1 VDLQVKEQVVPD
13 AVAEESEGSESRFL
27 NGRLAMFFN
36 SRRGVPTYRTI
47 SDFTW
52 DVAPLPT
59 GPVSN
64 AGILHSDAYC
74 MAANT
79 ENKEDA
85 WTFIEF
91 ANSEAGQHIIARS
104 GRTVPSL
111 MSVAESADFLDP
123 NLPPANSRIF
133 IDTAA
138 TLRTVPILPTWPG
151 IEETADNEIQRAFYG
166 QVSVEEAAASAAAI
180 TQQYFDELQG
190 P

>member
-1 VDLQVKEQVVPD
+1 
-13 AVAEESEGSESRFL
+13 
-27 NGRLAMFFN
+27 
-36 SRRGVPTYRTI
+36 
-47 SDFTW
+47 
-52 DVAPLPT
+52 
-59 GPVSN
+59 
-64 AGILHSDAYC
+64 
-74 MAANT
+74 
-79 ENKEDA
+79 
-85 WTFIEF
+85 
-91 ANSEAGQHIIARS
+91 
-104 GRTVPSL
+104 